1 MSGWDSVAK
10 KEPKKVER
18 NRRKSNKTGGEV
30 KEVAAKPTAI
40 ADDFFTP
47 IADCVVSDKI
57 KCAVYGDPGSGKSHF
72 AASFPEPIF
81 VIDTE
86 NRFARLGAKYPGKD
100 IRVMHC
106 YMEDDEGLFDPVATL
121 HNAEIAIARARAACK
136 DKAVGTIVIDS
147 ASDIWVMAQEYMKT
161 EHLSRDR
168 FALVNREGWN
178 WGIAN
183 KRNDA
188 VVMKAL
194 VQDCNVVVTGKAAY
208 DEAGLS
214 RGTWRK
220 DVPYAADVILYLS
233 CTQDDESEEPIYT
246 ATIEKCAENGLLQ
259 TTVHENMNYEQL
271 YNLVNPQADHA
282 EMAKTKT
289 KKKAAGKSSK
299 EE

>member
-1 MSGWDSVAK
+1 MSGWDSVASN
-10 KEPKKVER
+10 EPKKVQR
-18 NRRKSNKTGGEV
+18 NRRKSKKTGGEI
-30 KEVAAKPTAI
+30 KEEKPKST
-40 ADDFFTP
+40 ADDFFSP
-47 IADCVVSDKI
+47 ISECEVSDKL
-57 KCAVYGDPGSGKSHF
+57 KVAVYGDPGSGKSHF
-72 AASFPEPIF
+72 AASFPEPVF

-86 NRFARLGAKYPGKD
+86 NRFARLGSKYPGKD

-106 YMEDDEGLFDPVATL
+106 YEEDDEGLFDPVATL
-121 HNAEIAIARARAACK
+121 HKAEVAIARARAACK
-136 DKAVGTIVIDS
+136 DGAVGTIVIDS
-147 ASDIWVMAQEYMKT
+147 ASDIWVMAQEYMKV

-233 CTQDDESEEPIYT
+233 CAQDDESEEPIYT

-259 TTVHENMNYEQL
+259 TTVHENMDYEQL
-271 YNLVNPQADHA
+271 YNLVNPASDHA
-282 EMAKTKT
+282 EMAEEKT

-299 EE
+299 KK